1 VAAFF
6 VKRRIRRQTSADRK
20 SRGVSVTTLDRQNPL
35 VLEALR
41 GVATH
46 VVTGE
51 GEAQVVDLKV
61 VSIK

>member
-1 VAAFF
+1 M
-6 VKRRIRRQTSADRK
+6 
-20 SRGVSVTTLDRQNPL
+20 TTLDRQNPL